1 MKPTDSLIIMEVTLI
16 SLINDNDLLLISLNI
31 WLGRVLKRPVA
42 GSDISIDSIE
52 DKYERGLYASGWLAT
67 GPTGVILT
75 TMNNSFGVAHTVIA
89 DFASGAIDT
98 KTSRPGLSTE
108 KLHDVVTW
116 KGWQRID
123 KAEVASADG
132 YEGKPR
138 EKIIDIR
145 KMLEIAAN

>member
-1 MKPTDSLIIMEVTLI
+1 MINRRI
-16 SLINDNDLLLISLNI
+16 SYFLF
-31 WLGRVLKRPVA
+31 LGRVLKRPVA

-75 TMNNSFGVAHTVIA
+75 TMNNSFAVAHTVVE
-89 DFASGAIDT
+89 DFGSGAIDT

-116 KGWQRID
+116 EGWQRID
-123 KAEVASADG
+123 KAEMAAAKA
-132 YEGKPR
+132 YAQKPR
-138 EKIIDIR
+138 EKIIDVR